1 MCRWQ
6 NDLLSGNSEQKC
18 GTWDG
23 GSGSGHCQYS
33 WPSFFS
39 TTESGSKVNSNTAQ
53 NFTSLQRKLRGSSW
67 IWWIHQQPSCFH
79 CSLLGK
85 GAGVESCEYFLENW
99 FPISVTG
106 FVCRKKC
113 CFCKLKPW
121 SRRSSSSRRDQWQ
134 STLWTMT
141 RRSFVR
147 LAPTFWETTLQQ
159 TTREHLRNWL
169 FPLHLWAI
177 SGNLSGG
184 STSQKQIIDLRL
196 VSVKVRYPE
205 GLEEMVHGFKLCAT
219 ARLFLQDFLP
229 HVDAG
234 IFLDN
239 DIVVMDDLAS
249 LWDRFEIFTTETAM
263 AMAPVEAHYGVRMVG
278 ILRITKN
285 KFSTLAL
292 N

>member
-39 TTESGSKVNSNTAQ
+39 TTESGSKVNSNIAQ

-67 IWWIHQQPSCFH
+67 ISWIHQHQQQPSCFH

-147 LAPTFWETTLQQ
+147 LAQTFWETTLQQ

-169 FPLHLWAI
+169 FPLHLRAI
-177 SGNLSGG
+177 SGNLSGRDLKNKSLILGWFRSRWDTRKVSRRWFTG
-184 STSQKQIIDLRL
+184 SSSAQQPDSSSRTSSPTLMPASSSTTTSLSWTTLPASGTDLRSSQL
-196 VSVKVRYPE
+196 KPPWLWLLWKPIMACGWWE
-205 GLEEMVHGFKLCAT
+205 FWELLKIN
-219 ARLFLQDFLP
+219 FLHWL
-229 HVDAG
+229 
-234 IFLDN
+234 
-239 DIVVMDDLAS
+239 
-249 LWDRFEIFTTETAM
+249 
-263 AMAPVEAHYGVRMVG
+263 
-278 ILRITKN
+278 
-285 KFSTLAL
+285 
-292 N
+292 